1 MYAFMIWSQWL
12 FKHALPLGACVVLNL
27 DETAVP
33 YQVTGLHGN
42 VIRAA
47 GDSPPASL
55 LYECVRHVETLGDT

>member
-1 MYAFMIWSQWL
+1 MTWSQWL

-33 YQVTGLHGN
+33 YQRTGFHGN

-47 GDSPPASL
+47 GNSPAASL
-55 LYECVRHVETLGDT
+55 LY